1 MVNKEDLMTDIFTS
15 QVSVMKELKDI
26 FIELTAKN
34 CNNRCKN
41 CYIDFPLTK
50 NVKDFIKLD
59 VVKDA
64 LIQLKGTK
72 LNCIYLTGAE
82 PMTHPDMNTI
92 LRLCLRFCNVCICTN
107 ATMINEKKA
116 RFLKRVEGESKHQI
130 LFKLSFTHYN
140 ELMNDDI
147 RFRGSYRQNIY
158 ALKCLNKYDFTNIVS
173 VANYYNEPDEVIIKE
188 FTSKLADSG
197 IENFVIQVNKWCDE
211 NATPKFENISGELDC
226 MTSRTITKNGIFSCP
241 FLANDYRGRCG
252 SDFNNYSKSVRLET
266 PFCATCI
273 QNKEKMCSIDFE

>member
-1 MVNKEDLMTDIFTS
+1 MTNIFTS

-41 CYIDFPLTK
+41 CYIDFPLSK

-64 LIQLKGTK
+64 LIQLKGIK
-72 LNCIYLTGAE
+72 LHCIYLTGAE

-173 VANYYNEPDEVIIKE
+173 VANYYNEPDEVIIEE
-188 FTSKLADSG
+188 FASKLSDSG